1 MKILIIGGAGFI
13 GSEVARHAISK
24 GDDVTIWDRKSAKS
38 LKTLHTDIRDEEI
51 VERDMS
57 RFDMVMVFAAVTSQ
71 LEFEDRPVQSFDTN
85 VKGLHNVIEACR
97 RSKVKKLMFAS
108 SAAVYG
114 EARGRMSEIDHCKP
128 NNMYGTSKIIGEHLV
143 NTYGSKGYFDYVIL
157 RFFNTYGVGER
168 NKQIGKSII
177 SMFLEQIAK
186 DSRVVVYGDGE
197 QRRDFINVRDAARI
211 SYDLAVHQTGTFN
224 VGTGHSVSWNEILD
238 HMRARGLR
246 FVQDHVPNP
255 IAEYQQLTEAD
266 NGKIQALGLRPEIDI
281 EEGIDELISYYSLP
295 SNPTSVPE
303 KVDAK

>member
-1 MKILIIGGAGFI
+1 MKILIIGGSGFI
-13 GSEVARHAISK
+13 GSEVARQAISK

-38 LKTLHTDIRDEEI
+38 LKTLPTDIRDEEI
-51 VERDMS
+51 IERDLS
-57 RFDMVMVFAAVTSQ
+57 RFDLVMVFAAVTSQ
-71 LEFEDRPVQSFDTN
+71 LEFEERPVESFDTN

-97 RSKVKKLMFAS
+97 RSRVKKVMFAS

-143 NTYGSKGYFDYVIL
+143 NTYGSKGYFNHVIT

-186 DSRVVVYGDGE
+186 ESRVVVYGDGQ

-224 VGTGHSVSWNEILD
+224 VGTGHPVSWNEILD
-238 HMRARGLR
+238 HIRGKGLE
-246 FVQDHVPNP
+246 FVQDYVPNP
-255 IAEYQQLTEAD
+255 IAEYQQFTEAD
-266 NGKIQALGLRPEIDI
+266 NGKIVALGLRPEIGI
-281 EEGIDELISYYSLP
+281 EQGIDELVSHYGLS
-295 SNPTSVPE
+295 SNPTSLPE
-303 KVDAK
+303 TVDAK